1 MMAKVSK
8 SVFSVIQKIT
18 STQRNYGMA
27 QIAPLQRAALEERCI
42 LVDEL
47 DRPVGDASK
56 YDCHRVTK
64 DGNIP
69 LHRAF
74 SVFLFNYNG
83 DLLLQKRSADKI
95 TFPGHYTNTCCSH
108 PLAEIPG
115 ETLEE
120 NAIGIRRAAQRRLAY
135 ELGIPLSEI
144 QPSDFF
150 YVSRIH
156 YFSMGNGIWGE
167 HEIDYVLFV
176 QKDNVTLDPNP
187 DEVSE
192 IQWIP
197 RAKIDDFARKINAP
211 LTPWFQLILKHKLPL
226 WWDNLKTLDKVQ
238 DHTVIQRFL

>member
-8 SVFSVIQKIT
+8 SMFSVMQKIT
-18 STQRNYGMA
+18 STKRYYGMA
-27 QIAPLQRAALEERCI
+27 KIAPLQKAALEERCI

-64 DGNIP
+64 DGNLP

-83 DLLLQKRSADKI
+83 DLLLQKRSDEKI

-115 ETLEE
+115 ETSED
-120 NAIGIRRAAQRRLAY
+120 NAMGIRRAAQRRLAY
-135 ELGIPLSEI
+135 ELGIPSSEI
-144 QPSDFF
+144 ELSDFF
-150 YVSRIH
+150 YISRVH
-156 YFSMGNGIWGE
+156 YFSLGNGVWGE

-176 QKDNVTLDPNP
+176 QKDNITLDPNP
-187 DEVSE
+187 DEISE
-192 IQWIP
+192 IQWVS
-197 RAKIDDFARKINAP
+197 RKKIDEFTRC
-211 LTPWFQLILKHKLPL
+211 LIMVCNRSLSPVIS
-226 WWDNLKTLDKVQ
+226 LKTLN
-238 DHTVIQRFL
+238 